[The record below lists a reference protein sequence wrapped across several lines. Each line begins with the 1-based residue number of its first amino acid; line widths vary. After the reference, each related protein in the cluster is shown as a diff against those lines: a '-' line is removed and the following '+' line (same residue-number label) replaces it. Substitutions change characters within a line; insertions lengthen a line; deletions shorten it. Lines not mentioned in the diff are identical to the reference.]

1 MKRVTGKVSAL
12 TLERDGNKIKA
23 SYKVPSWMSDTSRD
37 DHACWI
43 DHEVRLDRL
52 NSSYKPIRTTG
63 MYVGAWNGPDI
74 TRTGADRY
82 WIRGQER
89 SSTVEKNYDRTWFHP
104 LKLHVYCNK
113 VVWGAFGGNSV
124 VGDGWGA
131 SMKNIGPIVWAQ
143 RTIGLPRKPAI
154 SWEYDQENSKA
165 TVTIKTDEGKDWNER
180 YDTMYQVTVRK
191 ADGKEATLRKWTA
204 SRATEITAVFDLS
217 PYLGR
222 NMAIGKYITI
232 KCQAY
237 ARGMA
242 GDNPSPASPVTS
254 TRSVYWPSAA
264 TIGAI
269 SCSSKTQTGRVTVS
283 VTPGKAFASTTQ
295 LQLERATSTDK
306 NWNGVVPE
314 GNWTAVSG
322 ATDNGDCTALYD
334 TYADANPQPGVYT
347 FYRVR
352 SERDQYHQ
360 YSAAKRADCMF
371 TAKPKYNCSATVGIV
386 SVTPTSSGDA
396 AVVVM
401 GWSDGTQNYGWE
413 LSWSDNKGA
422 WNSTEGPSK
431 MDYDP
436 QSGMAEHD
444 ATSASKKY
452 KQTKT
457 LRLDGLTPGTTYYVR
472 MRRKREVDSTT
483 YYSAY
488 ATVFSFTTES
498 ARDDRCGIISMT
510 PWTNGTACTVVVGY
524 TEDNVNQL
532 TELSWSTSSGAWSSN
547 SIDPEYDTFPTGG
560 VDSPTKWKKQVSL
573 TISEL
578 TSGTTYHV
586 RARRCMTEDHT
597 TTGTIV
603 SYTPYSE
610 MQSFRTESAADDK
623 CGIISIEP
631 GTTGT
636 TAKVVVGFKEDNQN
650 TGTELQWSTDSAA
663 WQSNVPPESLNATW
677 PRKEYAG
684 SNWTYYQNIYLRN
697 LTPGKTYYAYARRY
711 LEAGGNTTHTP
722 WSKRATFKTPRVT
735 AANDKCGIVS
745 VTRHSDNTGANVVVG
760 WTEDTANDGTEL
772 TWSTDKDAWTSNQQP
787 NSLQATWSDENSRDE
802 NWKKTQVISLHGL
815 ERGETYYIKA
825 RRYRDD
831 DEGETFSPYATMVSI
846 TLPTEKTDED
856 VRCGLVSVTGQSDGT
871 SAVVVVGWD
880 GDHTGCEVTWS
891 TDPNAWESSEP
902 PQSLQFDWQD
912 ASSKSDDW
920 SHTSTCYIRSLEE
933 GQTYYVK
940 ARSYFEHDGT
950 VWSEYSGDMSVTP
963 FAAPAS
969 VTLTAPDAV
978 ARGKSIE
985 CWWAIDS
992 EMEQTE
998 WHMHEEGQPN
1008 KSIASG
1014 TGSLCHASISAD
1026 KYDSM
1031 DSISFYVDASTGGEM
1046 TSSNVVSVGIAEYPS
1061 CEAACIGTLTV
1072 QPVSFEAY
1080 SDNDAASLLCTLRA
1094 DGVTIAAP
1102 DGDRDQL
1109 TDDVVW
1115 TSRVTPTW
1123 AETTW
1128 GATVLYAQL
1137 SDAVD
1142 VAQDAYD
1149 EAQAAHESDPTDED
1163 KALAAENAATALAD
1177 AEADL
1182 AAHPSDEAVNM
1193 AEIEM
1198 PDMLEV
1204 WDGASYTLSVQAAEP
1219 VAGLVSDT
1227 AKCKF
1232 SVNWAHQA
1240 VTPAATLTVDSD
1252 KRSVSILLGT
1262 PNDAIGTDV
1271 CDVYRTAPAGHE
1283 LVASGVPF
1291 GENVVDN
1298 LAPFGID
1305 DLHYRI
1311 CLRTTDGDFAF
1322 MDFPYV
1328 LKVGG
1333 IRFDW
1338 AGKYV
1343 ELPWNVQLSESY
1355 SKDFETRSHVDGST
1369 EGYFGPAV
1377 GMTGSFSTDLIKV
1390 DDTQLRLVRELGSY
1404 PGAVFCRTSAGTAF
1418 QCNVNVS
1425 ELSMGYSSGAA
1436 AVGLDVTR
1444 VALTDQFKCQGGD
1457 MNGLEPDDDP
1467 HGHDDGGEG

>member
-23 SYKVPSWMSDTSRD
+23 SYKVPSWMSDTNRD

-43 DHEVRLDRL
+43 DHELRLDRL
-52 NSSYKPIRTTG
+52 NSNYKPIRTTG

-74 TRTGADRY
+74 TKTGADRY

-89 SSTVEKNYDRTWFHP
+89 SSTVEKNYDRSWFHP
-104 LKLHVYCNK
+104 LKLHIYCNK
-113 VVWGAFGGNSV
+113 VVWGAFGGNAA
-124 VGDGWGA
+124 VGSGWGA
-131 SMKNIGPIVWAQ
+131 SMRNIGPVVWASHA
-143 RTIGLPRKPAI
+143 IGLPRKPAI
-154 SWEYDQENSKA
+154 TWEYDQTNSEA
-165 TVTIKTDEGKDWNER
+165 TVTIKTDEGKDWYER
-180 YDTMYQVTVRK
+180 YDTMYQVTIRK

-204 SRATEITAVFDLS
+204 SRATEIKAVFDLS

-222 NMAIGKYITI
+222 NMAIGKYVTI

-242 GDNPSPASPVTS
+242 GDNPAPASPVTS

-306 NWNGVVPE
+306 NWNGVTPE

-347 FYRVR
+347 FYRVK

-371 TAKPKYNCSATVGIV
+371 TAKPKITCSATVGIV
-386 SVTPTSSGDA
+386 SVTPGSSGTA
-396 AVVVM
+396 ATVIM
-401 GWSDGTQNYGWE
+401 GWSDSTSNTGWE
-413 LSWSDNKGA
+413 LSWSNYSGA
-422 WNSTEGPSK
+422 WNATEGPST
-431 MDYDP
+431 D
-436 QSGMAEHD
+436 SGTSQD
-444 ATSASKKY
+444 ATRASTKY
-452 KQTKT
+452 KATKT
-457 LRLDGLTPGTTYYVR
+457 RILNGLEQGKTYYVR
-472 MRRKREVDSTT
+472 VRRYREVDGVT

-488 ATVFSFTTES
+488 SAAFSFTTES
-498 ARDDRCGIISMT
+498 AKDDRCGIISCSPSKT
-510 PWTNGTACTVVVGY
+510 GTSCTVVVGY
-524 TEDNVNQL
+524 TEDTTNSG
-532 TELSWSTSSGAWSSN
+532 TELSWSTSSGAWSSS
-547 SIDPEYDTFPTGG
+547 SIDPSTHDYPTAGAN
-560 VDSPTKWKKQVSL
+560 SSTKWGKQVSL

-578 TSGTTYHV
+578 ASGTTYYV
-586 RARRCMTEDHT
+586 RARRYKTVDGSNT
-597 TTGTIV
+597 
-603 SYTPYSE
+603 YTPYSE
-610 MQSFRTESAADDK
+610 MQSFKTESAADDS
-623 CGIISIEP
+623 CGIISIAP
-631 GTTGT
+631 GTSGK
-636 TAKVVVGFKEDNQN
+636 TATVVVGFNEDNPN
-650 TGTELQWSTDSAA
+650 TGTDFQWSTDSAA
-663 WQSNVPPESLNATW
+663 WRSNVPPESMQATW
-677 PRKEYAG
+677 PRSSYTG
-684 SNWTYYQNIYLRN
+684 SGWSYYQNIYLRN

-711 LEAGGNTTHTP
+711 LEAGGNTTYTP
-722 WSKRATFKTPRVT
+722 WSKVATFATPRAT

-745 VTRHSDNTGANVVVG
+745 VTRHSDNLGANVVVG

-787 NSLQATWSDENSRDE
+787 SSMQATWSDKTSRSE
-802 NWKKTQVISLHGL
+802 SWKKTQVISLHGL
-815 ERGETYYIKA
+815 ERGETYYIRA
-825 RRYRDD
+825 RRYRND
-831 DEGETFSPYATMVSI
+831 DEGETFSPYAPMASI
-846 TLPTEKTDED
+846 TLPTAKTDED

-912 ASSKSDDW
+912 ATRKSNAW
-920 SHTSTCYIRSLEE
+920 SHTSTCYLRNLEE

-950 VWSEYSGDMSVTP
+950 VWSDYTGDLSVTP
-963 FAAPAS
+963 FAAPDS

-978 ARGKSIE
+978 ARGEAIE
-985 CWWAIDS
+985 CYWAIS
-992 EMEQTE
+992 GEMEQTR
-998 WHMHEEGQPN
+998 WVMHREGQP
-1008 KSIASG
+1008 KTALASG
-1014 TGSLCHASISAD
+1014 KGSLCHASIPAS
-1026 KYDSM
+1026 KYKGLDSV
-1031 DSISFYVDASTGGEM
+1031 DFYVDVSTGGEM
-1046 TSSNVVSVGIAEYPS
+1046 TSSNVVSVGIADYPS
-1061 CEAACIGTLTV
+1061 CEAACAAELTV
-1072 QPVSFEAY
+1072 QPVMFEAY

-1094 DGVTIAAP
+1094 DGVTISAP

-1109 TDDVVW
+1109 PEDVVW
-1115 TSRVTPTW
+1115 TERVTPTW
-1123 AETTW
+1123 AESTW
-1128 GATVLYAQL
+1128 GETALYTQL
-1137 SDAVD
+1137 ADAVD
-1142 VAQDAYD
+1142 AAQDAYD
-1149 EAQAAHESDPTDED
+1149 AAQAAADADPTNEE
-1163 KALAAENAATALAD
+1163 KALIAANAETALAD
-1177 AEADL
+1177 AQAAL
-1182 AAHPSDEAVNM
+1182 AAHPSDGDVNV
-1193 AEIEM
+1193 AEVSL
-1198 PDMLEV
+1198 PDNAEV
-1204 WDGASYTLSVQAAEP
+1204 WDGAGYTMSVQAVEP
-1219 VAGLVSDT
+1219 VAGLVSGT
-1227 AKCKF
+1227 ARCRF
-1232 SVNWAHQA
+1232 TVNWAHQA
-1240 VTPAATLTVDSD
+1240 VNPAATLTVDYD

-1262 PNDAIGTDV
+1262 PNDVVETDV

-1283 LVASGVPF
+1283 LVASSVPF
-1291 GENVVDN
+1291 GENIVDN
-1298 LAPFGID
+1298 LAPFGTE
-1305 DLHYRI
+1305 DLHYRV

-1322 MDFPYV
+1322 VDFPYA

-1338 AGKYV
+1338 AGKFV
-1343 ELPWNVQLSESY
+1343 ELPWNVTLSESY

-1390 DDTQLRLVRELGSY
+1390 DDAQLRLVRELGSY

-1418 QCNVNVS
+1418 QCNVNVG
-1425 ELSMGYSSGAA
+1425 ELSMGYSNIVA
-1436 AVGLDVTR
+1436 AVSLDVTR

-1457 MNGLEPDDDP
+1457 MNGLEPDNDPDD
-1467 HGHDDGGEG
+1467 HGDGGEG